1 MQLPHGR
8 YSLQSEPL
16 LEGDAGTAQTIAWIR
31 QLVDQGK
38 KDPFVNRFTGT
49 LLRRAGVAPYDD
61 AGEIRAIF
69 EGVLRHVR
77 FTKDPEGKE
86 CLRPARTTLEW
97 GFGDCDDINA
107 ILLPSM
113 LGAVGYRTRI
123 VTIASHPAAPE
134 QFTHVYCEVFFRGR
148 WVALDAAR
156 KGTKIGVPPSR
167 HFRKRVWSID
177 EDRFQDVRGV
187 GCDATG
193 PCAGCAMRR
202 GSLGRVYRSS
212 GLGAPMTHYRL
223 GPLGRMYRS
232 SGLGQDG
239 SSFDWGSFT
248 DIANSIGK
256 ATTSIITAARAP
268 IAPYPVVY
276 PSMPNYPTPGT
287 VVPPGGGI
295 AAAGTISKNTLL
307 LGGGLLAVLLL
318 ARK

>member
-16 LEGDAGTAQTIAWIR
+16 LDGDDGTAQTIAWIR

-113 LGAVGYRTRI
+113 LGTVGYRTRI
-123 VTIASHPAAPE
+123 VTIASHPAAPA
-134 QFTHVYCEVFFRGR
+134 QFTHVYCEVLFRGR

-177 EDRFQDVRGV
+177 EDTFQDVRGI
-187 GCDATG
+187 GCEAG
-193 PCAGCAMRR
+193 RPCARCAMRR
-202 GSLGRVYRSS
+202 RSLGAV
-212 GLGAPMTHYRL
+212 MTHYRL
-223 GPLGRMYRS
+223 GPLGRVYRA

-239 SSFDWGSFT
+239 TSFDWGSFT
-248 DIANSIGK
+248 DIANTIGK
-256 ATTSIITAARAP
+256 NTTAIITAARAP
-268 IAPYPVVY
+268 AGVVY
-276 PSMPNYPTPGT
+276 PSMATYPSVPGLL
-287 VVPPGGGI
+287 PGGGVS
-295 AAAGTISKNTLL
+295 ASVGVPGVSAVGALSSNTLL
-307 LGGGLLAVLLL
+307 LGGLALVAVVLL
-318 ARK
+318 ARR